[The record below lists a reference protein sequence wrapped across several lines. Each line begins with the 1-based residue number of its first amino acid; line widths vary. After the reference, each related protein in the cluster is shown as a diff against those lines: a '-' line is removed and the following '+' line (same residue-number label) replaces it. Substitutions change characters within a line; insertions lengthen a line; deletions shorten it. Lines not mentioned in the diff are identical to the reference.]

1 MMLEEVESAGQT
13 QVSIAQVQPHNLSQ
27 CVSLGVCEWILCGR
41 GLSVPDFAIGSAL
54 KPLRCATVFVFI
66 SPNLLWFCSA
76 MRSKR

>member
-41 GLSVPDFAIGSAL
+41 GLSVPDFAIGIKTFEMCYSLRFHFSKSAL
-54 KPLRCATVFVFI
+54 VL
-66 SPNLLWFCSA
+66 
-76 MRSKR
+76 